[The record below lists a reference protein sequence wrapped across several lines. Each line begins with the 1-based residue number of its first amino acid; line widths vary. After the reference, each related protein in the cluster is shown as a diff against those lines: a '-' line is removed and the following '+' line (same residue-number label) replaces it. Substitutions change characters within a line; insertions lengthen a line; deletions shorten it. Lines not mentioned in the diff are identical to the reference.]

1 MRRAAL
7 ALAVVAS
14 AAVGASVGA
23 CHDRTA
29 RELVAPAVRASCVI
43 LPVVTRS
50 GEAAEVCAHVDD
62 LAPLA
67 QALVELIA
75 ESDAGS
81 DDELERPATAVA
93 NGEIPVVLAV
103 PVSHDGGR
111 RKRQKRR
118 CERWIVLDAPD
129 AGP

>member
-7 ALAVVAS
+7 ALALVLAAALGAS
-14 AAVGASVGA
+14 AGA

-50 GEAAEVCAHVDD
+50 GEAAEVCAHVED

-67 QALVELIA
+67 QALVDLLA
-75 ESDAGS
+75 EADAG
-81 DDELERPATAVA
+81 EPLERPETAVA

-103 PVSHDGGR
+103 PIAPDAAAR
-111 RKRQKRR
+111 RRPKRR
-118 CERWIVLDAPD
+118 CERWIVLDGAD